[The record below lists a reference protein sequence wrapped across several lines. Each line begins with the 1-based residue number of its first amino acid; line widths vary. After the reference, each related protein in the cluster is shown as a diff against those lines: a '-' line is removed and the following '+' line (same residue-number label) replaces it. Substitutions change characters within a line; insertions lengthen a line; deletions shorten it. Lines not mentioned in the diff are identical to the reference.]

1 MGRQR
6 EAGTGYF
13 DQVAHAIAPDTETAA
28 PPVPPRALSEPEAVA
43 LSAPRIW

>member
-28 PPVPPRALSEPEAVA
+28 LPGATE
-43 LSAPRIW
+43 SAQ